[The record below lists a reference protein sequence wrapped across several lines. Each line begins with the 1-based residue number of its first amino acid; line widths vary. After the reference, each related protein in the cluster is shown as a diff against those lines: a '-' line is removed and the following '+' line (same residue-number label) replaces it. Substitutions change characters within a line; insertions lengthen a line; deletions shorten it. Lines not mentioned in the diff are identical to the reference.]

1 MPEQQA
7 FCVFVRLMETYELRT
22 MFTLNMEGLQLR
34 LYQFTSL
41 LSQILPELS
50 EHLATHAVHPPMYA
64 SQWFLTLFA
73 YAFPIPLV
81 LRIYDIVFAEGAAE
95 TIMRVAIAILQRSQ
109 EEIMQKTEF
118 EDILDYVTSKLHL
131 VYNDD
136 ASLMINDA
144 MALSGVITRE
154 KMDNLTDLY
163 LKEVEQEKK
172 QTEQV
177 LAVRFKTASKQS
189 DKKKTTKKEKRES
202 AGWLRKRSS
211 SASASSIS
219 SGDEA
224 ASTKDIT
231 TTPSSTTSS
240 QSDDTAMLHQQ
251 IEDLLLALS
260 QMQKDHIQMKQEL
273 VQERMDRMDVEAERD
288 ALKMTMLDLQQ
299 DGRIDVLSE
308 IARLKNQ
315 NMQLQQQ
322 LEDMQHQSKL
332 QKDAQTALI
341 EQMMDLKNAME
352 RVEKEKLEITKERD
366 ALLEEQKPIKQRL
379 ANAEKAA
386 QELQLEK
393 LRLLTDLEQEQNRN
407 HARMR
412 RRPTSVIVQRTRNS
426 SSSSSSSALQESSD
440 EQRCHELEQ
449 LLADAK
455 LRIAELE
462 TFGTGGQYES
472 RITSPSRKGFDPN
485 RNMQSMKRA
494 SFYGRLWSSVKAS
507 QETPPTSP
515 I

>member
-34 LYQFTSL
+34 LYQFSSL
-41 LSQILPELS
+41 LAQILPELS
-50 EHLATHAVHPPMYA
+50 DHLAVHAVHPPMYA

-109 EEIMQKTEF
+109 DEIMRKSEF

-131 VYNDD
+131 VYDD
-136 ASLMINDA
+136 NASLMINDA

-163 LKEVEQEKK
+163 LREVEQEKK

-177 LAVRFKTASKQS
+177 LAVRFKTAATSNDS
-189 DKKKTTKKEKRES
+189 NKKKKKTKKEKRES
-202 AGWLRKRSS
+202 ASWLSKRSS
-211 SASASSIS
+211 SVSASSVS
-219 SGDEA
+219 SGDESS
-224 ASTKDIT
+224 STKDT
-231 TTPSSTTSS
+231 FTPTSTISS

-308 IARLKNQ
+308 IAKLKNQ

-322 LEDMQHQSKL
+322 LEDMQNQSKM
-332 QKDAQTALI
+332 QKEAQATLI

-352 RVEKEKLEITKERD
+352 RVESEKLKITKERD
-366 ALLEEQKPIKQRL
+366 ALLEQQEPIKQRL

-393 LRLLTDLEQEQNRN
+393 VRLLTDLEQEQNRN

-412 RRPTSVIVQRTRNS
+412 RRPTSVIVHRTKDS
-426 SSSSSSSALQESSD
+426 TLQESSSD
-440 EQRCHELEQ
+440 ERCHELEQ
-449 LLADAK
+449 MLADAK

-462 TFGTGGQYES
+462 TFGSTGYQHE
-472 RITSPSRKGFDPN
+472 RVTSPGRKSFDPTRN
-485 RNMQSMKRA
+485 NMQSMKRA
-494 SFYGRLWSSVKAS
+494 SFYGRLWSSVKPS